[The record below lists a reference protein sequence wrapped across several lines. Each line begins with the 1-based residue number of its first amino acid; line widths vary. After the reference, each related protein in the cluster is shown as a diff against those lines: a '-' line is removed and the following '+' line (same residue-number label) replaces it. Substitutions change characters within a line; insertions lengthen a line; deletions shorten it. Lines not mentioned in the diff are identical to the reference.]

1 MKGRI
6 GVYLKRR
13 GVRKYSR
20 EREQH
25 FHKCRVMRRF
35 DILGDSRNIWHC
47 KNIGCVADEARD
59 VTRERQGQLENILE
73 HQAEDLDL

>member
-1 MKGRI
+1 
-6 GVYLKRR
+6 
-13 GVRKYSR
+13 
-20 EREQH
+20 
-25 FHKCRVMRRF
+25 MRTF